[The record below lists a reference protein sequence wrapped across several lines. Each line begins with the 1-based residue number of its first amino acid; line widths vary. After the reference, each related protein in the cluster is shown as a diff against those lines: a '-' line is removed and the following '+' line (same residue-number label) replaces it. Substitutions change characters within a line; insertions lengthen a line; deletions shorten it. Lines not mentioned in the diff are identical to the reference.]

1 MKKIA
6 FIIFTFLLPL
16 GLRAQTYSY
25 SEDLPIREGKVV
37 FEKVVEGISVDKSTL
52 YATAKKWMAD
62 KLKNF
67 GPVIQ
72 SEDITTGQIIGK
84 GYVDINRD
92 SKVLFITGGSPIYKF
107 SVQVDLRDGK
117 YRARIYDLI
126 LNVQMA
132 DNDETNVDLNTAVA
146 KSEPITGKN
155 KIERAKAT
163 AKELNT
169 IFQGLLDSF
178 NESIKE
184 AKKDDF

>member
-1 MKKIA
+1 MKKVA
-6 FIIFTFLLPL
+6 FILLTFLVPFSVS
-16 GLRAQTYSY
+16 AQSYNY
-25 SEDLPIREGKVV
+25 SEDLPIKDGKII
-37 FEKVVEGISVDKSTL
+37 FEKVVDGISVNKSML

-92 SKVLFITGGSPIYKF
+92 SKVLFVVGASPIYKF

-117 YRARIYDLI
+117 YRARIYDII
-126 LNVQMA
+126 LNVQTA
-132 DNDETNVDLNTAVA
+132 GVDETNLELNTAIA
-146 KSEPITGKN
+146 KSEPVTGKN
-155 KIERAKAT
+155 KIERAKVT
-163 AKELNT
+163 AKEINT
-169 IFQGLLDSF
+169 IFTSLLDSF